1 MVATRDMIAS
11 TTRKNEEVDFQ
22 GLKTTFLKDGR
33 FILPVSVSLS
43 LSTDKARIII
53 GWVGDLLVVN
63 YEWSEIPP
71 PHPTKLK
78 GSHGTLY
85 GNDFSHYLP
94 KSVLLMSVMIGL
106 LIFYSKT

>member
-1 MVATRDMIAS
+1 MIAS
-11 TTRKNEEVDFQ
+11 TTRKNKEVDFQ
-22 GLKTTFLKDGR
+22 DLKTPFFKDGR

-71 PHPTKLK
+71 PTPPSRKE
-78 GSHGTLY
+78 
-85 GNDFSHYLP
+85 
-94 KSVLLMSVMIGL
+94 VMEPSTEMTFHI
-106 LIFYSKT
+106 ICQNQYF